1 MLIRHPGSDRGSD
14 LYETPEVAT
23 LALLAVEPL
32 LPTILEP
39 ACGRGAISKVL
50 RSAGHTVMENDV
62 VDYGL
67 GQDSVQDFLN
77 FKPVAVAEFD
87 AIVTNPPYRLAQL
100 FVRHA
105 LTLCARVFMLLR
117 LTFYESERRRDVLDG
132 AGLIRVHVF
141 RNRLPMMHR
150 DGWTGNRVSNPTAFA
165 WFVWERGYTGNAKL
179 DRISWNRCVREL
191 SGGAA

>member
-1 MLIRHPGSDRGSD
+1 MLIRHPNSVRGND

-23 LALLAVEPL
+23 FALLRAEPL
-32 LPTILEP
+32 PRAIWEP

-50 RSAGHTVMENDV
+50 RNAGHTVIENDI
-62 VDYGL
+62 VDYGQ
-67 GQDSVQDFLN
+67 GQDSVQDFLDL
-77 FKPVAVAEFD
+77 KPAWAAEIDAV
-87 AIVTNPPYRLAQL
+87 ITNPPYRLAQQ

-105 LTLCARVFMLLR
+105 LTLCPRVIMLLR
-117 LTFYESERRRDVLDG
+117 LTFLESERRRNVLDE

-165 WFVWERGYTGNAKL
+165 CSFGSAVIPARPNLIASRGIEVCHEQSL
-179 DRISWNRCVREL
+179 
-191 SGGAA
+191 

>member
-1 MLIRHPGSDRGSD
+1 MLIRHPDSVRGND

-32 LPTILEP
+32 PPMILEP
-39 ACGRGAISKVL
+39 AYDSGAISKVL
-50 RSAGHTVMENDV
+50 RRAGQKVLENDI

-67 GQDSVQDFLN
+67 GQDSVQDFLD
-77 FKPVAVAEFD
+77 FKPAPATEID
-87 AIVTNPPYRLAQL
+87 AIVTNPPYRLAQQ
-100 FVRHA
+100 FVRRA
-105 LTLCARVFMLLR
+105 LTLCPRVFMLLR
-117 LTFYESERRRDVLDG
+117 LTFYESERRKDVLDD

-150 DGWTGNRVSNPTAFA
+150 DGWTGNRISNPTAFA

-179 DRISWNRCVREL
+179 DRIS
-191 SGGAA
+191 

>member
-1 MLIRHPGSDRGSD
+1 MLIRHPDSARGND
-14 LYETPEVAT
+14 LYETPEAAT
-23 LALLAVEPL
+23 FSLLAVEQLPL
-32 LPTILEP
+32 TILEP

-50 RSAGHTVMENDV
+50 RRAGHRVLENDI

-77 FKPVAVAEFD
+77 FKPVPVAQFD

-105 LTLCARVFMLLR
+105 LTLCPRVFMLLR
-117 LTFYESERRRDVLDG
+117 LTFYESERRKDVLEG
-132 AGLIRVHVF
+132 AGLVRVHVF

-150 DGWTGNRVSNPTAFA
+150 DGWTGNRASNSVAFA
-165 WFVWERGYTGNAKL
+165 WFVWERGYLGNAEL
-179 DRISWNRCVREL
+179 DRISWNR
-191 SGGAA
+191 GAS